1 MGGKRLEHDFLRLF
15 MKNVVA
21 LCGIPVVNIFPKIA
35 LVLVALLPIKEEL
48 GAMVCARSW
57 CEGVDGEIVL
67 LVNGFQHPKRKGG
80 QGGAFNT
87 SSESTFE
94 SKHAMLVWSCISH
107 GHSPTTETCSAF
119 HSACPGHGC
128 HVAPRPGCQAL
139 AGAARI
145 HGGGS
150 RCSLRVGS
158 PTTSASITTIHTQ
171 NIPKASKTA
180 FLNLLFIWQCGER
193 STVRE
198 RETDK
203 DI

>member
-1 MGGKRLEHDFLRLF
+1 

-21 LCGIPVVNIFPKIA
+21 LCGIPFVNNIFPKIA
-35 LVLVALLPIKEEL
+35 LVIVALLLIKEEL

-80 QGGAFNT
+80 QGGPLNT

-94 SKHAMLVWSCISH
+94 SKHAMPCWCMWSCISH

-128 HVAPRPGCQAL
+128 HVAPRPGCQAH

-145 HGGGS
+145 
-150 RCSLRVGS
+150 
-158 PTTSASITTIHTQ
+158 
-171 NIPKASKTA
+171 
-180 FLNLLFIWQCGER
+180 
-193 STVRE
+193 
-198 RETDK
+198 
-203 DI
+203 